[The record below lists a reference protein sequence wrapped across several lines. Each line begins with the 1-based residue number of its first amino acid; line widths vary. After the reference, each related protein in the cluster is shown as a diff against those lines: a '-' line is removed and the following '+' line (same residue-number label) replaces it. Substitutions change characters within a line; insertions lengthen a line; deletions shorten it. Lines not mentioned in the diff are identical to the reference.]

1 MRKFNHAKL
10 YSYSNKKRNQS
21 YTKPDLWHIPFM
33 ELAFVWNM
41 YQCKLFIGGHVEPI
55 CIYHEDKKN

>member
-1 MRKFNHAKL
+1 M
-10 YSYSNKKRNQS
+10 QS
-21 YTKPDLWHIPFM
+21 YTLIQIKKEINHTQNLIYGTYIPFM